1 VLELAARCEVSAAVL
16 DDRTFEAVVLDWD
29 GTAVPDR
36 RADASAARARVESL
50 CAAGVHVFVVSGTHV
65 DNVDGQLRARPAG
78 PGRLHLCLNRGSE
91 VFEVA
96 AGGPRLRWRRTADPA
111 EDAML
116 DRAAAR
122 LAGELRARRLDT
134 ALVSSRLNRRKLDL
148 IPEAAWADP
157 PKASIAGL
165 LDAVTGRVQSG
176 GLADLS
182 DVVGL
187 AREAASAE
195 GLDDARVT
203 TDVKHVEI
211 GLTDKSDAAHWAAA
225 WLAARGIT
233 GNLVL
238 VCGDELGTLGGA
250 AGSDSLMLVPELAR
264 AAVVSVGVEPAGVPA
279 GVLHV
284 GGGPIR
290 FLAILDAQLRRRV
303 DRRVPSIDADP
314 AWVIELPEAP
324 SLERVAESLGTVAN
338 GSVGTRAG
346 REEIGPGPTPL
357 VAASGVYADGEDV
370 RLLAGPTWTALSLAV
385 DLHGS
390 SRLLDLRTGV
400 LHRSEGG
407 SGFRSIRFASLA
419 RPSALALRAEARA
432 EVMNIGAGLVAP
444 ARADRFESDQRGQVH
459 LARTVADRGTIAMA
473 AHQTQGIVDGVRA
486 VERLVSCV
494 RGRDHRPSWDEAE
507 RRLAECEEVG
517 FDGLLAEQREAWAR
531 RWTDAHVAID
541 GAPEDELA
549 ARFAVFHLLA
559 SVAAEG
565 EAALGARGL
574 TGPAYGGHVFWDA
587 DVFVLPALA
596 ALRPAAA
603 RAMLEYRIRRL
614 PAARDAAAAQGRQG
628 ARFPWESAD
637 DGRDVTPR
645 QARGPQGRPVR
656 IVTGEYEE
664 HIVADVAWAASE
676 YAAWS
681 GDEMLPESGGRDH
694 ISDHVSDHMSDHI
707 SDLVFDTARY
717 WASRAEFD
725 GAGRAHLRGVMGPDE
740 YHTLVDDNA
749 FTNVMA
755 RWNLRRAANLGEGW
769 GGDGRER
776 ARWREVADAL
786 VDGYDPERGLYEQF
800 AGYWS
805 LEPLLAAN
813 VAAPPVAAD
822 VVLGAERVAG
832 SQIIKQAD
840 VLMLH
845 HLVPGEVA
853 PGSLAAHIDYYEPRT
868 AHGSS
873 LSPAITAALLA
884 RAGQADRALEL
895 FRVATR
901 MDLDDL
907 TGTTASGLH
916 LATMGG
922 VWQALAYGFLGLRPA
937 TDALAV
943 DPCLPRAWAALEL
956 SMRFHGG
963 PVRVR
968 ARHDEVT
975 VACDRPIHVRVG
987 DDAAVRCDA
996 PGRSFTIPSGAP

>member
-1 VLELAARCEVSAAVL
+1 VPVAVLE
-16 DDRTFEAVVLDWD
+16 DRTFEAVVLDWD

-36 RADASAARARVESL
+36 RADASAVRSCIESL
-50 CAAGVHVFVVSGTHV
+50 CAAGVHVFVMSGTHV

-96 AGGPRLRWRRTADPA
+96 AGGPELRWRRTADPA

-122 LAGELRARRLDT
+122 LAAELRARRLDT
-134 ALVSSRLNRRKLDL
+134 AHVSSRLNRRKLDL

-165 LDAVTGRVQSG
+165 LDAVTGRLRSG

-211 GLTDKSDAAHWAAA
+211 GLTDKSDATRWAAG

-238 VCGDELGTLGGA
+238 VCGDELGKLGGA

-264 AAVVSVGVEPAGVPA
+264 ATVVSVGVEPGGVPA

-290 FLAILDAQLRRRV
+290 FLAVLDSQLRRRV

-314 AWVIELPEAP
+314 AWVIELPEAA

-346 REEIGPGPTPL
+346 REESGPGPTPL
-357 VAASGVYADGEDV
+357 VAASGVYADGDDV

-385 DLHGS
+385 ELHGS

-400 LHRSEGG
+400 LHRRDGG
-407 SGFRSIRFASLA
+407 RGFRSIRFASLA
-419 RPSALALRAEARA
+419 RPSALALRAEAPA
-432 EVMNIGAGLVAP
+432 EVMNIGACLVAP
-444 ARADRFESDQRGQVH
+444 ARADRFEYDERGPVH
-459 LARTVADRGTIAMA
+459 LARTVADRGTIVMA
-473 AHQTQGIVDGVRA
+473 AHQTQRVVGGVRA

-494 RGRDHRPSWDEAE
+494 RGTDHRPSWEDAQ
-507 RRLAECEEVG
+507 RRLAEGEEVG
-517 FDGLLAEQREAWAR
+517 FDGLLAEHREAWAR

-559 SVAAEG
+559 SVAGEG

-645 QARGPQGRPVR
+645 LARGPQGQPVR
-656 IVTGEYEE
+656 VVTGEYEE

-681 GDEMLPESGGRDH
+681 GDELLPESGGRDH
-694 ISDHVSDHMSDHI
+694 ISD
-707 SDLVFDTARY
+707 LVLDTARY

-725 GAGRAHLRGVMGPDE
+725 GDGRAHVRGVMGPDE
-740 YHTLVDDNA
+740 YHTVVDDNA

-755 RWNLRRAANLGEGW
+755 RWNLRRAANLGEGS
-769 GGDGRER
+769 GAVGRER

-786 VDGYDPERGLYEQF
+786 VDGYDAERGLYEQF

-805 LEPLLAAN
+805 LEPLLAAHL
-813 VAAPPVAAD
+813 APPPVAAD
-822 VVLGAERVAG
+822 VVLGAARVAG

-884 RAGQADRALEL
+884 RARQPDRALEL
-895 FRVATR
+895 FRIATR

-937 TDALAV
+937 AEALAV
-943 DPCLPRAWAALEL
+943 DPCLPRAWAGLEL

-975 VACDRPIHVRVG
+975 VACDRPVVVRVG